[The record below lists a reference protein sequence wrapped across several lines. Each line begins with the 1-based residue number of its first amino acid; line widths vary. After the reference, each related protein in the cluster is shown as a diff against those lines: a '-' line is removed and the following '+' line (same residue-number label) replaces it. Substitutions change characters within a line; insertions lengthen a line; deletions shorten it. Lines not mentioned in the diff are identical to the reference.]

1 LICLIAISL
10 HRIAF
15 IDPQITSNKNDVIIT
30 FSPDNKGHYDFSS
43 SIFEYIGEW
52 SRNKK
57 QSSKIKTSHTPDE
70 FFVWLVYYI
79 DKLRSM
85 IGVNL
90 ILPELYKNLS
100 SKDIIHVNQ
109 SHRNIVASTDLFS
122 FGEALMNYITDTKKR
137 LVVDDDKNCYAVDL
151 KYLGKQNL
159 IKKLVG
165 ERKIEKLSDVFKPD
179 TSD

>member
-1 LICLIAISL
+1 
-10 HRIAF
+10 
-15 IDPQITSNKNDVIIT
+15 
-30 FSPDNKGHYDFSS
+30 
-43 SIFEYIGEW
+43 
-52 SRNKK
+52 
-57 QSSKIKTSHTPDE
+57 
-70 FFVWLVYYI
+70 
-79 DKLRSM
+79 M

-165 ERKIEKLSDVFKPD
+165 ERKIEKLSDVFKQD
-179 TSD
+179 